1 MTKRRQYGSFALVA
15 IALGWF
21 LFSDIGKKIHDTSF
35 FEPAVDNQRSES
47 ASSSEGFT
55 PLELKSKLTNQVMPV
70 TSIPQLLS
78 LNAGDIFSLQ
88 GVSDNSSNEIEIA
101 IAQFDA
107 QDSYTQMQGTT
118 ADNGIVIITVGVET
132 VNVFIKE
139 VSGLYEFSGKGF
151 KGEIPRIEKIV
162 WGDDIYI
169 DPQSAA
175 NEEEQELAP
184 MEIGVEQ
191 LSNQ

>member
-1 MTKRRQYGSFALVA
+1 IVLALF
-15 IALGWF
+15 I
-21 LFSDIGKKIHDTSF
+21 FSDIGEKIHDTSL
-35 FEPAVDNQRSES
+35 FEPAIDNQRSES
-47 ASSSEGFT
+47 ASLSEGFT
-55 PLELKSKLTNQVMPV
+55 PREFKSKLINQVMPV

-88 GVSDNSSNEIEIA
+88 GVNDNGSNEIKIA
-101 IAQFDA
+101 IAQYEA
-107 QDSYTQMQGTT
+107 QDKYTQMQGPT
-118 ADNGIVIITVGVET
+118 ADNGIAIITVGVET

-139 VSGLYEFSGKGF
+139 ASGLYEFSGKGF

-169 DPQSAA
+169 DPQPAA

-184 MEIGVEQ
+184 MGIEIEQ
-191 LSNQ
+191 